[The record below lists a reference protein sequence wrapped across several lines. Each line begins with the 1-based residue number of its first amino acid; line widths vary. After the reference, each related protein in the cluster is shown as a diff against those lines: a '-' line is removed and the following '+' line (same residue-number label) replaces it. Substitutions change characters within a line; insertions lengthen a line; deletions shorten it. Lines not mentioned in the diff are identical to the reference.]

1 MADGSVVNME
11 SILQYI
17 VNSKLIMIGGM
28 VVLTILVLWGM
39 SALVSR
45 IFVRRSVNRLIR
57 SIGKEQLPHFSAA
70 LAERLPGPVRRYLQY
85 ALKEGQPN
93 IRYAVL
99 KQEAKFRHRP
109 GSPWFDVK
117 ATEVIS
123 GMEAGFVWD
132 AVLRHNAAW
141 WRTAKLSYFMGEGHG
156 HIKLFGALTLQELDG
171 PETDASM
178 LFRFLSELVWLPTGL
193 LPTKTLKWREIDQ
206 NTAEAVI
213 TDGETRVQAVFHM
226 NEIGEIDRIVT
237 ENKFRD
243 NKSGFEQSRFTLECK
258 NYREVEGVMIPT
270 EVDFVWNLDSG
281 DFEYGQFR
289 ITDVTYY
296 YE

>member
-1 MADGSVVNME
+1 MDSVLQV
-11 SILQYI
+11 IL
-17 VNSKLIMIGGM
+17 NSRPIMIGGM
-28 VVLTILVLWGM
+28 VVLTIMALWAM

-45 IFVRRSVNRLIR
+45 IFVRRAISKLIH
-57 SIGKEQLPHFSAA
+57 SIGKEQLPHFSAS
-70 LAERLPGPVRRYLQY
+70 LANSLPSAVRRYLQY

-132 AVLRHNAAW
+132 ATLRHNAFF
-141 WRTAKLSYFMGEGHG
+141 WRTAKLSYFLGEGHG
-156 HIKLFGALTLQELDG
+156 HIKLFGALTLQELEG

-193 LPTKTLKWREIDQ
+193 LPTKTLRWREIDE
-206 NTAEAVI
+206 NSAEAVI
-213 TDGETRVQAVFHM
+213 VDGETRVSATFHM
-226 NEIGEIDRIVT
+226 NQIGEVDRIVT
-237 ENKFRD
+237 DHKFRD
-243 NKSGFEQSRFTLECK
+243 SKSGFEQARFTLECK
-258 NYREVEGVMIPT
+258 EYREFDGVMIPT
-270 EVDFVWNLDSG
+270 EVDFVWNLDKG

-289 ITDVTYY
+289 ITDVEYH